1 MLIINVEERNEHYCV
16 NQNIYFC
23 NMENSIT
30 IIKGIHPGFV
40 LDRALKERQIPKGK
54 FAISLNEFPQTI
66 VTITKGKR
74 RMNINLALKIEHA
87 LDLNEGYL
95 MTLQV
100 FYDIKEEKK
109 KLSQSPDLSKLRTAL
124 FWDTKIDQIDWS

>member
-109 KLSQSPDLSKLRTAL
+109 KLSKSPDLSKLRTAL